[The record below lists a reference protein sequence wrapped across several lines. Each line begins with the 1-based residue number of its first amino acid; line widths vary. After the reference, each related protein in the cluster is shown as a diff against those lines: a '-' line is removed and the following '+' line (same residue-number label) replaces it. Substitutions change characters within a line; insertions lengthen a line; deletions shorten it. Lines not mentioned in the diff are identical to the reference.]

1 MRKRGSLI
9 AFSIRDERSQ
19 SDISLDVVRMKLW
32 VPRDGQ
38 EEGKPHAGEQIIHL
52 LIQGGGAERGHQ
64 CAVETLIDGGD
75 FLVLAARR
83 VVEGGGSEGDE

>member
-38 EEGKPHAGEQIIHL
+38 EEGKPHAGEQIIL
-52 LIQGGGAERGHQ
+52 SLIH
-64 CAVETLIDGGD
+64 I
-75 FLVLAARR
+75 
-83 VVEGGGSEGDE
+83 SEPTRPY